1 MGGGRLR
8 EAVAHGGS
16 TECQSIDRAFYE
28 LNVKNVVFTSV
39 VFQFNYCP

>member
-16 TECQSIDRAFYE
+16 TIFPSGCLRCRLGTLLLLFSWLD
-28 LNVKNVVFTSV
+28 T
-39 VFQFNYCP
+39 